1 MRRRLSMIA
10 LLLIGVSCSA
20 LEDPEA
26 GKGPITLSPGVS
38 ASLEEYMGR
47 DAPLYFVVTE
57 NGYGSHYM
65 YCSGGFN
72 CDGPAARR
80 QALDRCR
87 SRNAGHDCKVYA
99 IRRTVVWQG
108 ADVGAGDTA
117 SSARM
122 EPQLSPSERL
132 VRDCL
137 DGATPSIRIDQCS
150 QAIASSELAQSQ
162 KRGPFYV
169 RARAYEEIGNRAE
182 AEDDYRAVLRIDPEH
197 AAAKARLAR
206 LGSPSAQVGPT
217 QPTAPSPSIS

>member
-1 MRRRLSMIA
+1 MIA

-57 NGYGSHYM
+57 DGRGSNYV
-65 YCSGGFN
+65 YCVGGFN
-72 CDGPAARR
+72 CDNAAART
-80 QALDRCR
+80 QTLDDCR
-87 SRNAGHDCKVYA
+87 SRTGRNCKVYA
-99 IRRTVVWQG
+99 IRRVVVWQG

-137 DGATPSIRIDQCS
+137 DGATPSIRIDRCS

>member
-1 MRRRLSMIA
+1 MLQRLSMIA
-10 LLLIGVSCSA
+10 LLLIGVSCS

-26 GKGPITLSPGVS
+26 GKGAITLSPGVR

-57 NGYGSHYM
+57 DGRGSNYV
-65 YCSGGFN
+65 YCVGGFN
-72 CDGPAARR
+72 CDNVAART
-80 QALDRCR
+80 QMLDDCR
-87 SRNAGHDCKVYA
+87 SLTGRNCKIYA
-99 IRRTVVWQG
+99 IRRVVVWQD
-108 ADVGAGDTA
+108 ADGGAGDTV
-117 SSARM
+117 SSTRT
-122 EPQLSPSERL
+122 EPQLSASERL

-137 DGATPSIRIDQCS
+137 DGPTPSIRIDKCS

-197 AAAKARLAR
+197 AAAKARLTR
-206 LGSPSAQVGPT
+206 LGSPSAQDGST